1 MKISFE
7 IKDKDIAGRIGK
19 LEIENEHNGTKKCI
33 ETPALMPVYNVNNP
47 VVSIEEL
54 KDKFNTKI
62 LMTNAYI
69 LLKSH
74 KEKVIEEGIHKFL
87 NFDGIIAVDSGSYQL
102 MEYGSIDISNKE
114 ILKFEESIKAE
125 IGSFLDIPTLPDAYK
140 KIADENLTETLKR
153 AKEAKEL
160 NLNLIINAAIQGGT
174 FIDLRAKAAKEI
186 SKNFEL
192 NAIGGIVR
200 LMEEYRFDELINIIV
215 NVKKNIKA
223 SNVVHAFGLGH
234 PMIFGLAVAL
244 GCDIFDSAAYAL
256 FAKDK
261 RYITNYG
268 TKKISELEYLPCSC
282 PVCHNKNP
290 NDLDEHD
297 IALHNLYV
305 SYEEI
310 RKVKQAIKENNLW
323 EYIEMRAISH
333 PNLYKAVKA
342 LKKHRKFL
350 SQFDP
355 ITKRS
360 AFFDFGFD
368 IRTEIYNVKKRIKNV
383 NVGKDD
389 FVKVGIFGNV
399 PKQILDMYPFNAFG
413 IKSDASD
420 EEKIKTIM
428 QYQFGKDA
436 DKILDKFNLIIKRS
450 KNTKRIRWI
459 YDSKTKE
466 LIASVRAQDHFIIP
480 HKKLGEELHKF
491 FKFPK
496 LRVVISDEAVP
507 FVKEGRNVFA
517 KFITNIDKNL
527 RAGEECLVVDKQD
540 NLIATGTLLLAPIEC
555 MSFKRG
561 VAVRVRK

>member
-7 IKDKDIAGRIGK
+7 IKDKDIAGRIGR

-54 KDKFNTKI
+54 KDKFNAKI

-69 LLKSH
+69 LLKTH
-74 KEKVIEEGIHKFL
+74 KEKVIGEGIHKFL

-114 ILKFEESIKAE
+114 ILKFEESIGAE

-200 LMEEYRFDELINIIV
+200 LMEEYRFDELVDIIV
-215 NVKKNIKA
+215 AAKKKSRA

-234 PMIFGLAVAL
+234 PMLFGLAVAL

-290 NDLDEHD
+290 NDLD
-297 IALHNLYV
+297 
-305 SYEEI
+305 
-310 RKVKQAIKENNLW
+310 
-323 EYIEMRAISH
+323 
-333 PNLYKAVKA
+333 
-342 LKKHRKFL
+342 
-350 SQFDP
+350 
-355 ITKRS
+355 
-360 AFFDFGFD
+360 
-368 IRTEIYNVKKRIKNV
+368 
-383 NVGKDD
+383 
-389 FVKVGIFGNV
+389 
-399 PKQILDMYPFNAFG
+399 
-413 IKSDASD
+413 
-420 EEKIKTIM
+420 
-428 QYQFGKDA
+428 
-436 DKILDKFNLIIKRS
+436 
-450 KNTKRIRWI
+450 
-459 YDSKTKE
+459 
-466 LIASVRAQDHFIIP
+466 
-480 HKKLGEELHKF
+480 
-491 FKFPK
+491 
-496 LRVVISDEAVP
+496 
-507 FVKEGRNVFA
+507 
-517 KFITNIDKNL
+517 
-527 RAGEECLVVDKQD
+527 
-540 NLIATGTLLLAPIEC
+540 
-555 MSFKRG
+555 
-561 VAVRVRK
+561 